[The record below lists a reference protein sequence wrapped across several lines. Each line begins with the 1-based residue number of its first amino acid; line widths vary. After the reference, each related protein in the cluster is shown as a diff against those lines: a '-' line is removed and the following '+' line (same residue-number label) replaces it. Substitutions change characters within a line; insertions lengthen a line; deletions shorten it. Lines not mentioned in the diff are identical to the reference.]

1 MEKDIKVISTDNAP
15 KAVGP
20 YSQAIN
26 CGKFLF
32 ISGQMPIDPQNN
44 EMVESSFRIQAG
56 QSMKNVVAILKEN
69 NMTVDNLV
77 KTNIYLTDMEKFSEV
92 NDVYKSFFGEYY
104 PARACV
110 EVSKLP
116 KGALVEIE
124 AIAFKG

>member
-26 CGKFLF
+26 CGGFLF

-44 EMVESSFRIQAG
+44 EMVESLFRIQAE
-56 QSMKNVVAILKEN
+56 QSMKNVLAILKEN

-77 KTNIYLTDMEKFSEV
+77 KTNIYLTDMEKFTEV